1 MAIDDKEIEHKDAIP
16 RSLTEDMVSDVY
28 KIHLNEEIL
37 DLSNE
42 FCKYYYATNLETED
56 EYFALVFSNDFL
68 QDYHRLATLSQNHI
82 PHLNQVISYSIVYI
96 SSTKSEQLVAIVDQY
111 DSADN
116 LAQYIANGHALS
128 TKAIEEF
135 VANIAQTIT
144 SLENAGIY
152 GCNINPKNILMQNG
166 HFLAIREFIDSYP
179 HFHQNNQHLA
189 PEIVECEKAGRLMLT
204 AKADVYALGVTIF
217 EAFSHKSI
225 WNDHKS
231 NDDYNYSRFE
241 NTTYKYLLTGIR
253 LQEKLRI
260 FFKYT
265 LHDEANIRWSPE
277 QLLEWLAGK
286 ITKSSHDS
294 IADNKNTIALGE
306 INYSS
311 RKSLA
316 YGLFK
321 NWNEATRFIK
331 DAKLFKWVS
340 RETIS
345 ADALEEIKAI
355 VEKKTDSPF
364 VAANTSGSQSKL
376 SKILSLLD
384 PNGPIRLEDIAFS
397 AASIPILVHY
407 LITHNRRDAVEKI
420 IKLIKD
426 EAWALYNKNH
436 DAAGYLKSSLTDHYM
451 KIASYVQFSSVTK
464 GLDRFNYSLNHK
476 LHCYSTVFKNKH
488 VTTLHELIDAMES
501 IAEKSPTRLNID
513 KNVIAFISA
522 KLDLFDEIKPA
533 ILQNFPKFSEHHSV
547 RTLSVLYILEK
558 NVKGM
563 KIPSTVAVI
572 SNQLKEM
579 FEESIHNIEFR
590 QKLSDQLS
598 QVAKEESVKNIIQL
612 LYDQQPFVNDYN
624 GYYEACKKTKV
635 IEQQIKALHNED
647 SVFSTAL
654 LLGQKM
660 TVLISYVLCFI
671 VTIAVLL

>member
-1 MAIDDKEIEHKDAIP
+1 MAIDDKEIEHRDAIP

-28 KIHLNEEIL
+28 KIHLNEEVL

-68 QDYHRLATLSQNHI
+68 QDYHRLAFLSKNHI
-82 PHLNQVISYSIVYI
+82 PTLNQVISYSIVYI
-96 SSTKSEQLVAIVDQY
+96 SSTKSEQLVAIVDKY
-111 DSADN
+111 DNSDN
-116 LAQYIANGHALS
+116 LAQYIANNHSLS
-128 TKAIEEF
+128 TKEIEGIIE
-135 VANIAQTIT
+135 NIAHTMIN
-144 SLENAGIY
+144 LESAGIY
-152 GCNINPKNILMQNG
+152 GCNINPENILMQNG
-166 HFLAIREFIDSYP
+166 QFLAIREFINSYP
-179 HFHQNNQHLA
+179 HFHQKNQYLA
-189 PEIVECEKAGRLMLT
+189 PEIVECEKAGRLVLT
-204 AKADVYALGVTIF
+204 AKADIYAVGVTIF

-286 ITKSSHDS
+286 ITKASHDS
-294 IADNKNTIALGE
+294 IADNKNTIAFGE
-306 INYSS
+306 TNHSS

-340 RETIS
+340 RENIS
-345 ADALEEIKAI
+345 ADTLEEIKAI
-355 VEKKTDSPF
+355 VEKKAESPF
-364 VAANTSGSQSKL
+364 VTTNTSGSQSKV

-384 PNGPIRLEDIAFS
+384 QNGPIRLEDIAFS
-397 AASIPILVHY
+397 APSIPILVHY

-420 IKLIKD
+420 IKLIKE
-426 EAWALYNKNH
+426 EAWALYSKNH
-436 DAAGYLKSSLTDHYM
+436 DAAGYLKNSLADHYM
-451 KIASYVQFSSVTK
+451 KIASYVQFSSITK
-464 GLDRFNYSLNHK
+464 GLDRFNYSLNNK
-476 LHCYSTVFKNKH
+476 LHCYSTLFKNKH
-488 VTTLHELIDAMES
+488 VSTLHELIDAMES
-501 IAEKSPTRLNID
+501 IAAKFPTRLNID
-513 KNVIAFISA
+513 KNVIAFVSA
-522 KLDLFDEIKPA
+522 KLDILDEIKPA

-547 RTLSVLYILEK
+547 RNLSILYILEK

-563 KIPSTVAVI
+563 KIPLTVTVI
-572 SNQLKEM
+572 ANQLKEM

-590 QKLSDQLS
+590 QKLSDQLA
-598 QVAKEESVKNIIQL
+598 QVAKEESIKNIVQL

-624 GYYEACKKTKV
+624 GYYEACKKTKM

>member
-28 KIHLNEEIL
+28 KIHLNEEVL

-56 EYFALVFSNDFL
+56 EYFALVFSNEFL
-68 QDYHRLATLSQNHI
+68 HDYHRLELLSKNHI
-82 PHLNQVISYSIVYI
+82 PNLNQVISYSIVYI
-96 SSTKSEQLVAIVDQY
+96 SSTKSEQLVVVVDKY
-111 DSADN
+111 NNSDN
-116 LAQYIANGHALS
+116 LAQYIANNHHLS
-128 TKAIEEF
+128 TKEIEEF
-135 VANIAQTIT
+135 IESIAHTMT
-144 SLENAGIY
+144 SLESAGIY
-152 GCNINPKNILMQNG
+152 GCNINPENILMQNG
-166 HFLAIREFIDSYP
+166 QFLAIREFIDSYP
-179 HFHQNNQHLA
+179 HFHQKNQYLA
-189 PEIVECEKAGRLMLT
+189 PEIVECEKAGRLVLNS
-204 AKADVYALGVTIF
+204 KADIYALGVTIF
-217 EAFSHKSI
+217 EAFSYKSI

-231 NDDYNYSRFE
+231 SDDYNYSRFE

-277 QLLEWLAGK
+277 QLFEWLAGK

-294 IADNKNTIALGE
+294 ITDNKNTIAFGE
-306 INYSS
+306 TNHSS

-316 YGLFK
+316 YGLLK

-331 DAKLFKWVS
+331 DAKLFKWIS
-340 RETIS
+340 REHIS
-345 ADALEEIKAI
+345 TDILEEIKAT
-355 VEKKTDSPF
+355 VEKKPESSF
-364 VAANTSGSQSKL
+364 NSTSGSQSKL

-397 AASIPILVHY
+397 AASIPTLVHY

-420 IKLIKD
+420 IKLIKE
-426 EAWALYNKNH
+426 EAWLLYNKNH
-436 DAAGYLKSSLTDHYM
+436 DAAGYLKSSLADHYM
-451 KIASYVQFSSVTK
+451 KLASYVQFSSTTK
-464 GLDRFNYSLNHK
+464 GLDRFNYSLNNR
-476 LHCYSTVFKNKH
+476 LHCYSTLLKNKH
-488 VTTLHELIDAMES
+488 VSTLHELINAIEN
-501 IAEKSPTRLNID
+501 IAEKSPARLNID

-533 ILQNFPKFSEHHSV
+533 ILQNFPRFSEHHSV

-558 NVKGM
+558 SIKGM

-572 SNQLKEM
+572 VDQLKEM
-579 FEESIHNIEFR
+579 FEESLHNIEFR
-590 QKLSDQLS
+590 QKLSDQLT
-598 QVAKEESVKNIIQL
+598 QVAQEENVKNIIQL
-612 LYDQQPFVNDYN
+612 LYDQQPFINDYN
-624 GYYEACKKTKV
+624 GYYEACKKTKM
-635 IEQQIKALHNED
+635 IEQQIRALHNQD
-647 SVFSTAL
+647 SVFSAAL